1 MSSGSIAFMPL
12 LPWLWLGLLGLGLV
26 AVLGF
31 GLWRRARGVALRLAA
46 GAALAITLAGP
57 VYVIEQRKAQPDVA
71 LVVRD
76 VSPSQEIGARSLAA
90 ERDVAY
96 LRQKLSRMPGLE
108 VRVVDAGAAP
118 GSVTADPGTRLF
130 SAVSEALADVP
141 KARVAGIALVTDGQ
155 VHDVPDPAA
164 RSFDAPLH
172 VLLTGQPG
180 EGDRRLVLKQVPAFG
195 IVGKSIAMIL
205 RVEDLG
211 GSAAE
216 RSQYPATARVT
227 LRRDG
232 GAESSLE
239 VPVGQDVQVPLT
251 LDHEGA
257 TVLEAAVAP
266 GPKELILDNNRAAV
280 VINGV
285 RDRLRVLLIS
295 GEPYPGERTWR
306 NLLKADPSVDLVHFT
321 ILRPPQLMDR
331 TPVRE
336 LSLIPFPM
344 RELFDEKL
352 FQFDLVIFDRYH
364 QNVLLPY
371 DYLDNIVRYVR
382 EGGALL
388 EADGQGR
395 EREGDSGLGFGL
407 FDTPLAQVL
416 PTIPTGKLLDQSY
429 KPKLTPL
436 GLRHPVTDSLPGAGE
451 GGQNPSWGRWFH
463 EIDVTPRDGDVLM
476 SGVDGAPLLV
486 LNRVGKGR
494 VAQLLSDD
502 LWLWTRGFDGGG
514 PQAELLRRMFY
525 WLMKEPDL
533 EENDL
538 RASIA
543 GDRLTILRKSLHDDN
558 TAVTVTGPD
567 GIPLDLNLTKS
578 APGRAGTTLEIHRSG
593 LYRVTDGTRTA
604 LAAAGALNPV
614 EFAEVVTTPDKLA
627 PVVAASSGGIVWT
640 GGDARLPDLREI
652 GADGNAAGPGW
663 LGFRRGRDYVVTGV
677 TETPLL
683 PPWVGFLG
691 VASLLALAWW
701 REGR

>member
-1 MSSGSIAFMPL
+1 MNSGTVTFIPL
-12 LPWLWLGLLGLGLV
+12 LPWSWLGVFGFVLILL
-26 AVLGF
+26 LGF
-31 GLWRRARGVALRLAA
+31 GLWRRARGSALRLAA
-46 GAALAITLAGP
+46 GLILALTLAGP

-71 LVVRD
+71 LVVQD
-76 VSPSQEIGARSLAA
+76 VSPSQEIGARNRAA
-90 ERDVAY
+90 ARDVAY
-96 LRQKLSRMPGLE
+96 LRQRLSRMPGLE
-108 VRVVDAGAAP
+108 LRVLAAGAA
-118 GSVTADPGTRLF
+118 SDTVTSDQGTKLF
-130 SAVSEALADVP
+130 AAVSQALADVP
-141 KARVAGIALVTDGQ
+141 KARVAGIVIVTDGQ

-172 VLLTGQPG
+172 VMLTGQLG
-180 EGDRRLVLKQVPAFG
+180 EGDRRLILKQVPAFG
-195 IVGKSIAMIL
+195 IVGKSVEITL

-211 GSAAE
+211 GAAAE
-216 RSQYPATARVT
+216 RLRYPATATVT

-232 GAESSLE
+232 GVEIPIE
-239 VPVGQDVQVPLT
+239 VPVGQDVQVPILI
-251 LDHEGA
+251 DHEGA
-257 TVLEAAVAP
+257 TVLEAAAAP

-321 ILRPPQLMDR
+321 ILRPPQISDG

-352 FQFDLVIFDRYH
+352 SQFDLVIFDRYH

-395 EREGDSGLGFGL
+395 DREGASSLGFGL
-407 FDTPLAQVL
+407 FDTPLSQVL
-416 PTIPTGKLLDQSY
+416 PTVPTGRLLDQSF
-429 KPKLTPL
+429 KPKLTAL
-436 GLRHPVTDSLPGAGE
+436 GLRHPVTESLPGAGD
-451 GGQNPSWGRWFH
+451 GGQNPAWGRWFH

-476 SGVDGAPLLV
+476 SGIDGAPLLV

-558 TAVTVTGPD
+558 TTVTINGPD
-567 GIPLDLNLTKS
+567 AKPVAMTLKPSG
-578 APGRAGTTLEIHRSG
+578 PGRAGATLQIRRSG
-593 LYRVTDGTRTA
+593 LYRITDGTRVA
-604 LAAAGALNPV
+604 LAAAGALNPI
-614 EFAEVVTTPDKLA
+614 ELAEVVTTPDRVA

-640 GGDARLPDLREI
+640 GGDAPLPDLREI
-652 GADGNAAGPGW
+652 GADGPAAGPGW

-683 PPWVGFLG
+683 PPWIGFIAL
-691 VASLLALAWW
+691 ASLLSLAWW